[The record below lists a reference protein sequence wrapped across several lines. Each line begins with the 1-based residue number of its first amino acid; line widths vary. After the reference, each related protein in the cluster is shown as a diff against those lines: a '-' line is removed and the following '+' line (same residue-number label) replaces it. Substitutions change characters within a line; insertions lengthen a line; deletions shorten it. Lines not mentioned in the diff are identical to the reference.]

1 MKKWDVVAIVG
12 VGLIGG
18 SIGIDLLRG
27 RLARE
32 VVGIGRRAARLR
44 AARRV
49 GAVTRTTLDLA
60 RGVARADLIVVCTP
74 VGRIVEDVLAA
85 SAACPQG
92 TLITDV
98 GSTKFEIVNALEKKL
113 PPMVWFV
120 GSHPLAGGEQAGAAA
135 AVRGLFRDRVVV
147 VTPTATATSIHTAG
161 IESFDSRAIQA
172 DTKAI
177 SSFWKSLGA
186 RVVCMSAEEH
196 DCKVA
201 ASSHL
206 PHLAA
211 SALAAATPRDCLP
224 LAAGGFADTTR
235 VAAGDPSL
243 WRQILL
249 SNRGNVLAALTR
261 YEDVLA
267 ALRRALEAN
276 DTVEMERIL
285 TEAKRNR
292 DALGS

>member
-32 VVGIGRRAARLR
+32 VVGIGRRAASLN

-60 RGVARADLIVVCTP
+60 HGVAQADLVIVCTP
-74 VGRIVEDVLAA
+74 VGRIVDDVLAVA
-85 SAACPQG
+85 AACPQSA
-92 TLITDV
+92 LITDV
-98 GSTKFEIVNALEKKL
+98 GSTKFEIVTELAKKL
-113 PPMVWFV
+113 PPTVWFV

-135 AVRGLFRDRVVV
+135 AVQGLFRDRVVV

-161 IESFDSRAIQA
+161 LESFDSRAIQA

-177 SSFWKSLGA
+177 SGFWKSLGA
-186 RVVCMSAEEH
+186 QVVCMSAEEH
-196 DCKVA
+196 DRKLA

-211 SALAAATPRDCLP
+211 SALAAATPSDCL
-224 LAAGGFADTTR
+224 AFTAGGFADTTR

-243 WRQILL
+243 WRQIFL
-249 SNRGNVLAALTR
+249 SNRGNVLEALGKL
-261 YEDVLA
+261 EGVLA
-267 ALRRALEAN
+267 SLRRALEAN
-276 DTVEMERIL
+276 DAAEVERIL

>member
-32 VVGIGRRAARLR
+32 VVGIGRRAASLN

-60 RGVARADLIVVCTP
+60 RGVAQADLVIVCTP
-74 VGRIVEDVLAA
+74 VGRIVDDVLAVA
-85 SAACPQG
+85 AACPEN

-98 GSTKFEIVNALEKKL
+98 GSTKFEIVTELAKKL
-113 PPMVWFV
+113 PPTVWFV
-120 GSHPLAGGEQAGAAA
+120 GSHPLAGGEQTGAAA
-135 AVRGLFRDRVVV
+135 AVRNLFRDRVVV
-147 VTPTATATSIHTAG
+147 VTPTATATSIHIAG
-161 IESFDSRAIQA
+161 FESFDSRTIQA

-177 SSFWKSLGA
+177 SAFWKSLGA

-196 DCKVA
+196 DRKLA

-211 SALAAATPRDCLP
+211 SALAAATPRDCLA
-224 LAAGGFADTTR
+224 LTAGGFADTTR

-243 WRQILL
+243 WRQIFL
-249 SNRGNVLAALTR
+249 SNRGNVLAALGKL
-261 YEDVLA
+261 EGVLA
-267 ALRRALEAN
+267 SLRRALESN
-276 DTVEMERIL
+276 DAAEMERIL

>member
-1 MKKWDVVAIVG
+1 MKQWDVVAIVG

-27 RLARE
+27 RLAGE
-32 VVGIGRRAARLR
+32 VVGIGRRPASLR
-44 AARRV
+44 TARRV

-85 SAACPQG
+85 AEACPKG
-92 TLITDV
+92 ALITDV
-98 GSTKFEIVNALEKKL
+98 GSTKVEIVTALKKKL
-113 PPMVWFV
+113 PPAARFV

-135 AVRGLFRDRVVV
+135 AVRGLFRKRVVV
-147 VTPTATATSIHTAG
+147 VTSTAVAAEATAD
-161 IESFDSRAIQA
+161 EA
-172 DTKAI
+172 DVKAV
-177 SSFWKSLGA
+177 SGFWKSLGA
-186 RVVCMSAEEH
+186 RVVRMSAEEH
-196 DCKVA
+196 DRKVA

-211 SALAAATPRDCLP
+211 AALAAATPRDCLP

-243 WRQILL
+243 WRQILM
-249 SNRGNVLAALTR
+249 SNRDNVLAALAR

-267 ALRRALEAN
+267 ALRRALDAN
-276 DTVEMERIL
+276 APADMEQIL